1 MSCQFSQQWGGASE
15 VVHTHAALWH
25 KLRQLFPRSR
35 CNPAAPLLPG
45 SSRPI
50 GFRRPS
56 LLAATAQ
63 EHFRGDCGAERL
75 VPELNR
81 TIDLCHRLGVPVIF
95 TQHGHPDPE
104 AEEDTNVLVKW
115 WGAEDSIR

>member
-1 MSCQFSQQWGGASE
+1 MLKRE
-15 VVHTHAALWH
+15 PYP
-25 KLRQLFPRSR
+25 LRWNS
-35 CNPAAPLLPG
+35 APPPLP
-45 SSRPI
+45 SSSVRI
-50 GFRRPS
+50 AFCRPS

-75 VPELNR
+75 IPELNR
-81 TIDLCHRLGVPVIF
+81 IIDLCHRLGVPVIF

-115 WGAEDSIR
+115 WGAEGSIRWGAATDEAR